1 MVPAPAPNTKQ
12 TPKVVP
18 AHHPYYAYA
27 PNYNYLPYLTA
38 PIQPAK
44 VEAAPIA
51 PAAAPAPAPI
61 VKIVNAPVITKYHS
75 QDEFG
80 QYAFGYSDGQANRD
94 ETRDVNGVVKG
105 SYNYVDVNGV
115 PQSVIYVSDA
125 NGFQVS
131 ATNLPKAP
139 VPVVDTPEVAAAKEA
154 HLK

>member
-1 MVPAPAPNTKQ
+1 M
-12 TPKVVP
+12 
-18 AHHPYYAYA
+18 
-27 PNYNYLPYLTA
+27 PYLTA
-38 PIQPAK
+38 PIQAPAK
-44 VEAAPIA
+44 VEVAPIA
-51 PAAAPAPAPI
+51 PAVAPVAAPAPI
-61 VKIVNAPVITKYHS
+61 VTEIVNAPVITKYHS

-80 QYAFGYSDGQANRD
+80 QYAFGYSEPGANRD
-94 ETRDVNGVVKG
+94 ETRDANGVVKG

-115 PQSVIYVSDA
+115 PQSVVYVSDA